1 MPSLRRRKSIAC
13 DKKKNNRHSSPSSLK
28 WLPHIIGK
36 SIVTIRMQDES
47 ELLLPELDNDYIGV
61 HDDSNAS
68 VAAASRAGEPEEPS
82 SNEDAPAAWRVDLGA
97 SIVHQ

>member
-13 DKKKNNRHSSPSSLK
+13 DKKKNNRHSSASSLK
-28 WLPHIIGK
+28 WLLHIIGK

-68 VAAASRAGEPEEPS
+68 VATASREPEEPS
-82 SNEDAPAAWRVDLGA
+82 SNEDAPAAWRVDLGT
-97 SIVHQ
+97 SIVH